1 MQGEY
6 FIENDFN
13 PINNQSLN
21 LKKNLKT
28 SFINQLLSITHEIYK
43 FFNEGYEIRGVF
55 LGISKDFD
63 RV

>member
-13 PINNQSLN
+13 QISNQSLN

-28 SFINQLLSITHEIYK
+28 SFINQLLSITHEICK

-55 LGISKDFD
+55 FGILKAFD

>member
-13 PINNQSLN
+13 KIKNQSLN

-28 SFINQLLSITHEIYK
+28 SFINQLLSITHEICK

-55 LGISKDFD
+55 LGILKAFD

>member
-13 PINNQSLN
+13 QISNQSLN

-43 FFNEGYEIRGVF
+43 PFNEGYEIRG
-55 LGISKDFD
+55 ISWHIKSL
-63 RV
+63 